1 MEMLDKDKLV
11 QLSAEGCAKEGADA
25 FAEGSGEAKKRGR
38 PRKKAVPGK
47 AGVSEEAGVS
57 EGTEVSEGAAPK
69 KRGRPRI
76 HPAKEPGAEPRKRGR
91 PRIHPVKEE
100 DICGAAFRKQG
111 RPPKNGWK
119 AEELLEGEA
128 INGAWEKVAR
138 LLLEGEPGM
147 AIREI
152 AKEANISRDMVYRYL
167 KDEGFNR
174 YLDALIDEEIR
185 GCEAAIWHRLKE
197 MCLEGDLQAIKYY
210 FDLRGKR
217 AKGPEEGQGTVVQ
230 IIADVPDRSPEE
242 LKEIYG
248 PLAGEE
254 LTDDA

>member
-1 MEMLDKDKLV
+1 MVYPIGVFSSKVGLAASTLRYYEQQKL
-11 QLSAEGCAKEGADA
+11 LSV
-25 FAEGSGEAKKRGR
+25 KRD
-38 PRKKAVPGK
+38 K
-47 AGVSEEAGVS
+47 AG
-57 EGTEVSEGAAPK
+57 
-69 KRGRPRI
+69 RRI
-76 HPAKEPGAEPRKRGR
+76 YDETDIPWLAFIIRLKET
-91 PRIHPVKEE
+91 
-100 DICGAAFRKQG
+100 
-111 RPPKNGWK
+111 
-119 AEELLEGEA
+119 
-128 INGAWEKVAR
+128 
-138 LLLEGEPGM
+138 GM
-147 AIREI
+147 PIREI

-185 GCEAAIWHRLKE
+185 SCEAAIWHRLKE

-230 IIADVPDRSPEE
+230 IIDDVPDLSPEE